1 MSASDNTLDE
11 HDWGSAPD
19 MFGPRHA
26 YREAL
31 ILRRL
36 FPALPGPDVLNA
48 GSGAGSL
55 TLSMLDAGLSV
66 TSADASPELCER
78 VRHTLASHGHSAP
91 VHTAPV
97 EDLPLPDA
105 SFDAVVCAEVLE
117 HLDDDR
123 LGLDELARVARPGAL
138 LLVTV
143 PADPYRFDWTDLWA
157 GHRRRYTSAMLEER
171 LRASGF
177 HDVGVDGWGFPL
189 SALYHRRVYRPAL
202 RRRLARGGGAGG
214 APPALVSALVRG
226 ALEVDSLF
234 VGRERGALGLI
245 ATALR
250 AP

>member
-1 MSASDNTLDE
+1 MSSCGNSLDE
-11 HDWGSAPD
+11 HDWGSAPE

-36 FPALPGPDVLNA
+36 FPALPGPRVLNA

-55 TLSMLDAGLSV
+55 TLAMLDAGLSV

-78 VRHTLASHGHSAP
+78 VRRKIASRGHSSA
-91 VHTAPV
+91 VHTTPV

-157 GHRRRYTSAMLEER
+157 GHRRRYTSTMLAER
-171 LRASGF
+171 MRGAGF
-177 HDVGVDGWGFPL
+177 HDVRVDGWGFPL

-202 RRRLARGGGAGG
+202 RRRLAGGGGAGG
-214 APPALVSALVRG
+214 APPALVSAAVRA

-245 ATALR
+245 ATAMR